1 MEHWEA
7 IRPGGCR
14 FVWDEDC
21 FRPGTDT
28 FALASVP
35 RLRPGMRVCD
45 LGCGTGLLAL
55 LLLEREPD
63 LAVTGVELQPYAA
76 ALCRRA
82 AAENGLE
89 GRLTVLEGDI
99 RRIRELLPAGRFDLV
114 VSNPPYYPVGS
125 GRLPAGDALRRARSE
140 DGCTLAQVCAAAA
153 YLLRWGG
160 KFCLVHKPE
169 RLTDVFCA
177 LREAGLEP
185 KGLRSVCPR
194 PERPPSLVLIE
205 AARGGRPGL
214 DFRAPLIL
222 QTDSGA
228 PTAEA
233 DAIYFRQQEDMP

>member
-28 FALASVP
+28 FALASMP

-45 LGCGTGLLAL
+45 LGCGTGLLSL
-55 LLLEREPD
+55 LLLEREPG
-63 LAVTGVELQPYAA
+63 LAVTGVELEPYAA
-76 ALCRRA
+76 SLCARA

-89 GRLTVLEGDI
+89 DRLTAVQGDLRHI
-99 RRIRELLPAGRFDLV
+99 RDLLPAGMFHLV
-114 VSNPPYYPVGS
+114 VCNPPYYPVGS
-125 GRLPAGDALRRARSE
+125 GRLPAGDTLRSARSE
-140 DGCTLAQVCAAAA
+140 AGCTLEEVCAAAA

-169 RLTDVFCA
+169 RLTDVLCA
-177 LREAGLEP
+177 LRGAGLEP
-185 KGLRSVCPR
+185 KGLRTVCLR

-205 AARGGRPGL
+205 ASRGGRPGL
-214 DFRAPLIL
+214 DFRRPLIL
-222 QTDSGA
+222 QTPSGA

-233 DAIYFRQQEDMP
+233 DALYFRQQEDMP